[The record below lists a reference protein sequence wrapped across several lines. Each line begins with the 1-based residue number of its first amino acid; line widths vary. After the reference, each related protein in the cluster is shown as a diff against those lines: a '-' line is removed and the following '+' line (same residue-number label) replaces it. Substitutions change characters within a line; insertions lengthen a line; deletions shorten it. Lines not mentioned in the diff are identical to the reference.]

1 MVHSEPSEA
10 GGVQPRLGG
19 KVFHPGTPPGLLLG
33 VHMSSE
39 LVSLSSDILGTFAD
53 FKFDKIAK
61 AVQAVVE
68 TALEWARLNPIDKVF
83 K

>member
-1 MVHSEPSEA
+1 
-10 GGVQPRLGG
+10 
-19 KVFHPGTPPGLLLG
+19 
-33 VHMSSE
+33 MSSDFVE
-39 LVSLSSDILGTFAD
+39 LSSDILSTFAE

-68 TALEWARLNPIDKVF
+68 TALEWARLNPVDKVF

>member
-1 MVHSEPSEA
+1 
-10 GGVQPRLGG
+10 
-19 KVFHPGTPPGLLLG
+19 
-33 VHMSSE
+33 MSSE